1 MQRAKSK
8 VQSIQSLEEAQIV
21 LQKLC
26 DLGYDNI
33 LDIILQ

>member
-1 MQRAKSK
+1 
-8 VQSIQSLEEAQIV
+8 LEEAQMV